1 MVSRAVRC
9 EIRYDCAMSPRPRGP
24 IIWRLAALFVIP
36 LSAILFVFM
45 PHGDGFV
52 PALITYAVLLLGL
65 GQFAAP
71 AMVDGTGIRIAVGL
85 ALAVG
90 MFFLHLVVG
99 VGGCTFVLAV
109 HG

>member
-1 MVSRAVRC
+1 
-9 EIRYDCAMSPRPRGP
+9 MSPRPRGP
-24 IIWRLAALFVIP
+24 IILRLVALFLVPLFAIP
-36 LSAILFVFM
+36 IMFAGN
-45 PHGDGFV
+45 GDGIGV
-52 PALITYAVLLLGL
+52 ALILYAALLLGL

-71 AMVDGTGIRIAVGL
+71 AMVDGTGVRIAIGF

>member
-1 MVSRAVRC
+1 
-9 EIRYDCAMSPRPRGP
+9 
-24 IIWRLAALFVIP
+24 
-36 LSAILFVFM
+36 
-45 PHGDGFV
+45 
-52 PALITYAVLLLGL
+52 LLLGL

-71 AMVDGTGIRIAVGL
+71 AMVDGTGVRIAIGI

>member
-1 MVSRAVRC
+1 
-9 EIRYDCAMSPRPRGP
+9 MSPRPRGP
-24 IIWRLAALFVIP
+24 IIWRLAALFVVP
-36 LSAILFVFM
+36 LFAILLVFL
-45 PHGDGFV
+45 PHDDGFV
-52 PALITYAVLLLGL
+52 AALVLYAALLLGL

-71 AMVDGTGIRIAVGL
+71 ALVDGTGIRIVIGL

>member
-1 MVSRAVRC
+1 
-9 EIRYDCAMSPRPRGP
+9 MSSRPRGP
-24 IIWRLAALFVIP
+24 IILRLVALFLVP
-36 LSAILFVFM
+36 LFAILFVFE

-71 AMVDGTGIRIAVGL
+71 ALVDGAGVRVVIGL